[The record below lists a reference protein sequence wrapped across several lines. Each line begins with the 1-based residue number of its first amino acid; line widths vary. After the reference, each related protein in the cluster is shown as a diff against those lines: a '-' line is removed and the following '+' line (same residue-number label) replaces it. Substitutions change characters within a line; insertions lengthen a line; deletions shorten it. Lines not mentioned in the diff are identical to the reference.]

1 MEDRFCS
8 FKVIVRGV
16 CQSCMYCDERIHFL
30 VKSTM
35 EAGSFQDRIKD
46 TFSVFIAT
54 VAKNKN
60 SPSKYGAVI
69 QT

>member
-1 MEDRFCS
+1 
-8 FKVIVRGV
+8 
-16 CQSCMYCDERIHFL
+16 
-30 VKSTM
+30 M

-46 TFSVFIAT
+46 PFSVFIAT

-69 QT
+69 QTWITCKKITCYMPDSACRWDRNKHQN

>member
-1 MEDRFCS
+1 
-8 FKVIVRGV
+8 
-16 CQSCMYCDERIHFL
+16 MYCDERIHFL